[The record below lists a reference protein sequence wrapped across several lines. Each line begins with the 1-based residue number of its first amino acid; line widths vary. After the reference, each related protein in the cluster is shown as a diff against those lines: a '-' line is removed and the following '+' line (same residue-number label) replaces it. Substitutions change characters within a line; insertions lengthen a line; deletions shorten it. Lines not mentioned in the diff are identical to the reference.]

1 MPLLPDLSTRVLE
14 RYRDAASI
22 PPYVRELLRSNFE
35 EALSFLISPKPW
47 LRESEILRHRA
58 LYLELTQV
66 VAVVLGDAISDAL
79 HGMAREAPV
88 WLVKLLLNWHRDHS
102 VVVTQN
108 YDTLVEGVAG
118 EITIPEGSEN
128 HLMAVQS
135 LYPPFLTDA
144 GNRSGTII
152 FGGPGPKTFE
162 LLKLHGSSNWYFSGL
177 SSARGEPIY
186 YIPPPGPIATWNGV
200 NPEESQSRL
209 AAVADKYPLIIPP
222 VIDKASLLTHETI
235 QSLWFRAGEAL
246 YQAREVTFIGYS
258 LPMSD
263 LVMRH
268 FLASRLN
275 LAATINV
282 VDVNERMGDHYCGV
296 LRIDPARVRTFS
308 GPECVNAYVER
319 LVREA

>member
-1 MPLLPDLSTRVLE
+1 MPLLPDLSARVLE
-14 RYRDAASI
+14 RFRDEASI
-22 PPYVRELLRSNFE
+22 PPYVRDLLRSNFE
-35 EALSFLISPKPW
+35 EALSFLVSPKPW

-66 VAVVLGDAISDAL
+66 VALVLSDAISGAL
-79 HGMAREAPV
+79 QGMAREAPA
-88 WLVKLLLNWHRDHS
+88 WLVKLLLYWHRERS

-108 YDTLVEGVAG
+108 YDTLVEGVAS
-118 EITIPEGSEN
+118 EITIPEESEN
-128 HLMAVQS
+128 RPMAVQS

-186 YIPPPGPIATWNGV
+186 YIPPLGPIQTSNGV
-200 NPEESQSRL
+200 DPEERQSRF
-209 AAVADKYPLIIPP
+209 AAVADKYPLVIPP
-222 VIDKASLLTHETI
+222 VIDKASLMSDQTI

-246 YQAREVTFIGYS
+246 CQADEVTFIGYS

-275 LAATINV
+275 PTATINV
-282 VDVNERMGDHYCGV
+282 VDVNERIGDHYCGRLGV
-296 LRIDPARVRTFS
+296 HPTRVRTFS
-308 GPECVNAYVER
+308 GPECVNTYVER
-319 LVREA
+319 LVRGA